1 MRMVGLDINFTVRF
15 PGGAEISAILALEA
29 EEAFRI
35 CLFGPSGSGK
45 TTILRALAGLVVPQS
60 GHIRFGEEVW
70 FDSSHRVFLQ
80 PHRRGVGFVHQRPT
94 LFPHLSVLGNV
105 AYAARDARRR
115 ERIGRAKEALR
126 LVGAEHLSERRP
138 RSLSGGE
145 AQLVSIAR
153 ALCGRTKLLL
163 LDEPLSSVDQARRPH
178 MRKRLREIVAE
189 RGLPA
194 ILVTHDIDEAVEFGE
209 YLAVVI
215 DGKLVQFGRTNEV
228 VAKPADPRVAEVVG
242 VENLVPGTVRR
253 VSRGLVEM
261 ESPAGL
267 LLGVAD
273 EESVAELLPA
283 GQKAYACIRAAS
295 IAVAH
300 DAGSG
305 QSPRNR
311 LSCVVTEIIPKQG
324 LLQVELDC
332 GKGVKLRALVT
343 PDAAAEVGIAVGS
356 RLTALCKAVST
367 RVIPAA

>member
-1 MRMVGLDINFTVRF
+1 MRMVGLNADFTVRY
-15 PGGAEISAILALEA
+15 PGGVEVSATLALEA
-29 EEAFRI
+29 EDPFTI

-60 GHIRFGEEVW
+60 GHIRFGREVW
-70 FDSSHRVFLQ
+70 FDSSRRISVH

-94 LFPHLSVLGNV
+94 LFPHLSVLANV

-115 ERIGRAKEALR
+115 ERIERAQEALR
-126 LVGAEHLSERRP
+126 LVGAEHLSGRRP
-138 RSLSGGE
+138 SSLSGGE

-153 ALCGRTKLLL
+153 ALCARTKLLL

-209 YLAVVI
+209 YLAVVME
-215 DGKLVQFGRTNEV
+215 GKLVQFGRSNEV
-228 VAKPADPRVAEVVG
+228 VAKPANPRVAEVVG

-253 VSRGLVEM
+253 VSGGLVEM

-273 EESVAELLPA
+273 QESVAELLPA
-283 GQKAYACIRAAS
+283 GQKAYACIRAAN
-295 IAVAH
+295 IAISKEAT
-300 DAGSG
+300 SG

-311 LSCVVTEIIPKQG
+311 LSCVVTEVIPKQG

-332 GKGVKLRALVT
+332 GKGIKLRALVT
-343 PDAAAEVGIAVGS
+343 PDAAAEVGIAVGA
-356 RLTALCKAVST
+356 RLTAFCKAVST